1 VDRTGLGSCLMVGFG
16 IRGWL
21 KSYLCFMTE
30 TMSSPDCTVKQDGI
44 LRYDRQLGTEMFQ
57 VYICYI

>member
-1 VDRTGLGSCLMVGFG
+1 MVGFG